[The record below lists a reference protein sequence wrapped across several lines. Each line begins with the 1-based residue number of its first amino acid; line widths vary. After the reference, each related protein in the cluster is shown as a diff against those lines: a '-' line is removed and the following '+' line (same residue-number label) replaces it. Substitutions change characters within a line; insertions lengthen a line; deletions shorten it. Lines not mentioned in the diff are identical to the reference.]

1 MSRVR
6 LDDDGDHLVTAKH
19 SDVRGPVVRG
29 QSLELIKMHWR
40 KGETARPHRHGEEQ
54 FIYLISGRMR
64 FTVDGESYE
73 IGAGEAS
80 YHPANALHSTECLE
94 DTIAISF
101 KDIVA
106 PFYEATKKL

>member
-1 MSRVR
+1 
-6 LDDDGDHLVTAKH
+6 
-19 SDVRGPVVRG
+19 
-29 QSLELIKMHWR
+29 MHWR
-40 KGETARPHRHGEEQ
+40 KGETARPHQHGEEQ

-64 FTVDGESYE
+64 FTVDGRPQV
-73 IGAGEAS
+73 GAGEAS

-106 PFYEATKKL
+106 PFYDATQKL